1 MFSSKLLKN
10 RSLCQLK
17 RSQNHLGRIKFLSE
31 KKNKKKKIHEVKVSK
46 ITNSRKKI
54 RTLKATTT

>member
-17 RSQNHLGRIKFLSE
+17 RSQNNLGRIKFLSE
-31 KKNKKKKIHEVKVSK
+31 KKTKKRKYTKSKLVKLQIAGKKSE
-46 ITNSRKKI
+46 
-54 RTLKATTT
+54 L